1 MSNNLEYINIE
12 NLSNILGINCNKL
25 LKLVKI
31 SPRLYH
37 EIKIKKN
44 NKTRTI
50 EIPNSILKN
59 TQKLLL
65 NKVLYN
71 LEAHPQLYG
80 RQGTSIKK
88 AVADHTRKP
97 VVILID
103 IKNFFPSVS
112 DTKIRKMLL
121 SRNANKEIANIITRL
136 CTYKRHLPL
145 GAPTSPCIGRLVLNP
160 FAINLDKMLTQ
171 IHPNAIFSVY
181 VDDIIVSGPRN
192 LRNSISTIYKILDR
206 FGFKANED
214 KTKVMNKNDEQVA
227 LNICLN
233 NRIEP
238 TANYLKEVENM
249 AKTVDAS
256 DPALRGKRAFIEYLF
271 RN

>member
-1 MSNNLEYINIE
+1 MSNNLEGINIE

-25 LKLVKI
+25 LQLVKI

-37 EIKIKKN
+37 EIEIKKN

-80 RQGTSIKK
+80 GQGTSIKK
-88 AVADHTRKP
+88 AVAAHTRKS

-103 IKNFFPSVS
+103 IKKFFPSVT

-121 SRNANKEIANIITRL
+121 NRNANTEVANIITRI
-136 CTYKRHLPL
+136 CTYKRHLPH

-181 VDDIIVSGPRN
+181 VDDIIVSGPIGLKRN
-192 LRNSISTIYKILDR
+192 IPAIYNILNR
-206 FGFKANED
+206 FGFKANKE
-214 KTKVMNKNDEQVA
+214 KTRVMEKNDEQVA

-233 NRIEP
+233 KRIAP
-238 TANYLKEVENM
+238 TSNYLEEVEEL
-249 AKTVDAS
+249 AKSVSTSNPV
-256 DPALRGKRAFIEYLF
+256 LKGKRAFIEFLF